1 MIRFGEFRKSS
12 YSGAQNECVEVAVAG
27 GRLGIRDSKNPEG
40 PVLTWPRGT
49 LASLVTAIEERRLA
63 R

>member
-1 MIRFGEFRKSS
+1 MSSFGEFRKSS
-12 YSGAQNECVEVAVAG
+12 HSGAQNECVEVAVAG
-27 GRLGIRDSKNPEG
+27 ERLGIRDSKNPEG

-49 LASLVTAIEERRLA
+49 LVRLVTAIGESRLA